1 MLEEQFEGFVIKQ
14 IFTIILIHEN
24 EIFTNVHIICEIL
37 HRQDVEKISL
47 EERWQNLVSSATFS
61 IFVLNTDK
69 YDLLFII

>member
-37 HRQDVEKISL
+37 HRQDVEKNFF
-47 EERWQNLVSSATFS
+47 RGKMAKFGQFCNFFYFCA
-61 IFVLNTDK
+61 K
-69 YDLLFII
+69 YR